1 MSLRLRLTI
10 WYTAVLTAVL
20 ILFGTVIYTSLS
32 FSLTSDIEQ
41 TLNRTADEVLA
52 AGRMPDDLAITM
64 RALDITTNVYVQF
77 LNVDGDILWQSNNA
91 PPIQG
96 PFDSNT
102 LTVQENVFTTNQLE
116 DEPLRILTVP
126 LISRPENEIVAY
138 LQLASTLQ
146 TVEFTTRMLL
156 SVLIT
161 GGILA
166 TIVAAVIGYMAAKA
180 ALQPLEQVTST
191 ALQITRADDL
201 SRRIP
206 LVGSPTG
213 EVGQLIQA
221 FNETLERL
229 ENLFQAQRRFLA
241 DVSHELRTPLTGIR
255 GNVDLIRQFG
265 EADEESLEA
274 INSEVERMTRMV
286 QDLLLLAQAET
297 GKLPLAQETVEL
309 DTLML
314 EVYRQAKILSK
325 DKCQIKIGREDQ
337 ARVTGDRDRLKQ
349 VILNLVANAIEY
361 TPMDGMIQLDLV
373 CDGKNALLSVNDNGP
388 GIPEEDLPHIFERF
402 YRRDPSRSRRTGGG
416 AGLGL
421 SIAFWIA
428 RSHEGTIK
436 VESIEGRGS
445 TFTIYLPLITNE
457 CIDESSIKKGESE

>member
-20 ILFGTVIYTSLS
+20 ILFGTVIYTSLN

-52 AGRMPDDLAITM
+52 AGQMPDDLAITM

-77 LNVDGDILWQSNNA
+77 IDVGGEILWQSNNT
-91 PPIQG
+91 PSVSG
-96 PFDSNT
+96 PFDTST
-102 LTVQENVFTTNQLE
+102 LTIQENVFTTVQLE
-116 DEPLRILTVP
+116 NDPLRILSVP
-126 LISRPENEIVAY
+126 LISRPENEIVGY

-166 TIVAAVIGYMAAKA
+166 MIVAAVIGFLAARA
-180 ALQPLEQVTST
+180 ALLPLEQVTST

-255 GNVDLIRQFG
+255 GNVDLIRQIG

-274 INSEVERMTRMV
+274 ISSEVERMTRMV

-297 GKLPLAQETVEL
+297 GKLPLAQDTVEL

-314 EVYRQAKILSK
+314 EVYRQAKVLSK
-325 DKCQIKIGREDQ
+325 DKCQITIGREDQ

-349 VILNLVANAIEY
+349 VILNLVANAIEHVPQRG
-361 TPMDGMIQLDLV
+361 TVELDLV
-373 CDGKNALLSVNDNGP
+373 CDGKHALLSVNDNGP
-388 GIPEEDLPHIFERF
+388 GIPENDLPHIFERF

-428 RSHEGTIK
+428 RSHGGTIK
-436 VESIEGRGS
+436 VESTEGRGS
-445 TFTIYLPLITNE
+445 TFTIYLPLMTDE
-457 CIDESSIKKGESE
+457 CIDASVEESA